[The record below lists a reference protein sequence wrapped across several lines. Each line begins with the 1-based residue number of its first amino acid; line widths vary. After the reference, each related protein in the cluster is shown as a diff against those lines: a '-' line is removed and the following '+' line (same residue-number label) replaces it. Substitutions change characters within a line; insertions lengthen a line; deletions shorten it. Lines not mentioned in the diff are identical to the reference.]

1 VSNGGDAT
9 VVEYAASMRSCKV
22 QMSDGTTLTGVI
34 VKSGS
39 AWQICKA
46 KSATG
51 DWTNCTT
58 FDPDSVVSIVPTD

>member
-1 VSNGGDAT
+1 
-9 VVEYAASMRSCKV
+9 MRACKM

-51 DWTNCTT
+51 DWVNCTT
-58 FDPDSVVSIVPTD
+58 FDPDSVVSIVPTG